1 MHEPYTY
8 SGIVLVSHHCRSCEM
23 SYGISLTVHRSLSIR
38 SANSRSVS
46 LEDEQC
52 MLRQLTSTD
61 GPDYIQTYSGRKKG
75 EQAPH
80 LFAIAE
86 DALDAMRRGAGGGGI
101 DQTGAGDQT
110 IVVSGERSV
119 TIFSWRNIC

>member
-1 MHEPYTY
+1 MVFKL
-8 SGIVLVSHHCRSCEM
+8 IWV
-23 SYGISLTVHRSLSIR
+23 
-38 SANSRSVS
+38 
-46 LEDEQC
+46 
-52 MLRQLTSTD
+52 D

-101 DQTGAGDQT
+101 DPTGAGDQT

-119 TIFSWRNIC
+119 TRLRATSNTDFSIVVRGRQCLPNSSCDTLPRSKTPRDQPHLLDVGQTLGTLLTERI